1 MSRSAFLRMVLASA
15 VLLAGNTFAE
25 LDEPRSVPVPAL
37 KAALVF
43 GLTKLVIWPEK
54 VLPAADT
61 PLRLGVLGNHPFGD
75 RLDRLAEK
83 HAPKVRPVTVVYAQD
98 AATLRDC
105 QVVFVSRD
113 RRETLDTVFAVFRL
127 RPVLVVGEEK
137 GFADTGVGG
146 MVNLLIRDDR
156 PALQVNQ
163 AAAEA
168 AGLRLRAQ
176 LSQSLLIEYIGR
188 PKN

>member
-1 MSRSAFLRMVLASA
+1 MSRSTFLKVLLASA
-15 VLLAGNTFAE
+15 VSAAGRTFAE
-25 LDEPRSVPVPAL
+25 LDTPRPVPEPAV

-43 GLTKLVIWPEK
+43 GLTKLVIRPEK
-54 VLPAADT
+54 ELPGTDT
-61 PLRLGVLGNHPFGD
+61 PVRPRRLCNTPFCAPPHRLRGKLT
-75 RLDRLAEK
+75 
-83 HAPKVRPVTVVYAQD
+83 PKVRPLRVVSAQ
-98 AATLRDC
+98 AASALRDC

-113 RRETLDTVFAVFRL
+113 RRESLDTVLGVFRA
-127 RPVLVVGEEK
+127 RPVLIVGDEK

-146 MVNLLIRDDR
+146 MVNLRTRDDR
-156 PALQVNQ
+156 KALEVNQ

-176 LSQSLLIEYIGR
+176 LSQSQLIEYVGR

>member
-1 MSRSAFLRMVLASA
+1 MSRSAFLRRVLASA

-25 LDEPRSVPVPAL
+25 LDEPRPVPVPAL

-43 GLTKLVIWPEK
+43 GLTKLVIWPDK

-113 RRETLDTVFAVFRL
+113 RRETLDTVFAVFRS